1 MHSEN
6 YSSGTIIGNE
16 LIGGCILLI
25 GLIGLH
31 RSQAEDPAALFGQG
45 LFSHVL
51 PFHFFLILQHTS
63 HLRSISL

>member
-1 MHSEN
+1 
-6 YSSGTIIGNE
+6 

-45 LFSHVL
+45 QGHIKMRPCQGLFSHVL